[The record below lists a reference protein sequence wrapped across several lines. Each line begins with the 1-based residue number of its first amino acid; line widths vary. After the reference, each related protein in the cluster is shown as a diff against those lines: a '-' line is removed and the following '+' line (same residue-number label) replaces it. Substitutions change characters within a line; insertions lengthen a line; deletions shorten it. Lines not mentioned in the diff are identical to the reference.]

1 MTPGKKDTITRGG
14 VKQQKRF
21 LNNTLKNLYN
31 TFLEENPNG
40 FISYCSFCR
49 YRPFWIIEKKISDR
63 DICLCKLHENVK
75 FMISKLHELKI
86 LQSKDL
92 DKVCALVTCDQ
103 RRKSCMTR
111 SCNRCKNSK
120 FQVND
125 FENYGMQVEFYSW
138 NTVTEIY
145 EKDGKNVRTQKVVKE
160 RIQTTVEHLLNDAQD
175 LVKTTFVT
183 TCLT

>member
-1 MTPGKKDTITRGG
+1 
-14 VKQQKRF
+14 
-21 LNNTLKNLYN
+21 
-31 TFLEENPNG
+31 
-40 FISYCSFCR
+40 
-49 YRPFWIIEKKISDR
+49 
-63 DICLCKLHENVK
+63 
-75 FMISKLHELKI
+75 
-86 LQSKDL
+86 
-92 DKVCALVTCDQ
+92 
-103 RRKSCMTR
+103 MTR